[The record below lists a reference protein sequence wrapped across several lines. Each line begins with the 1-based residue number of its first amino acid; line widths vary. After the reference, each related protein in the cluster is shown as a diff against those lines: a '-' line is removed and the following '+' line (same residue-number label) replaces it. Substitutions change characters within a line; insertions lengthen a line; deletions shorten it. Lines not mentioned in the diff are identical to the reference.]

1 MWNGRGCFHVQHSDP
16 EQRGT
21 MHVRTGLLRA
31 ILSALLASTL
41 AAWLPTVV
49 AAQTAT
55 TLAATAPRKMLVVYR
70 DGTIPADAD
79 SMAQRAGG
87 RMLHKHT
94 RFGTAVVSGTAAS
107 ESTLRRD
114 PNIEYVV
121 EDRPVTASQLQV
133 RTMDAN
139 QVSAPTVHASAPT
152 LAMPADGPDAF
163 YTDSPQGWAVRA
175 VGGYGGGIAGSP
187 AAGPWAT
194 STGKGVRIAVLD
206 SGVDR
211 THPDIAPNLL
221 LNISEVD
228 QTQQPS
234 ACDDGSPQDQSGHGT
249 WVASLAAGA
258 AGSSTGLTVGVA
270 PGASL
275 LNVKVLQ
282 RMPGSGATTAEQC
295 MNGQPSG
302 MLSWV
307 LQGIDDA
314 IAQKADVI
322 VLSMAVTLDLYSGD
336 AAGLKASFDRVTHA
350 ASEAGV
356 VLVAAAGNDAF
367 NFANTRYVSYPA
379 QSRDVLAVVAS
390 TNPDCAEDLNAG
402 DVCATGQV
410 TVPYYS
416 NYGAPL
422 NAVAAPGGSYPQ
434 GGNYAASGWV
444 RGACST
450 GLPNTTDGLPTTG
463 GRSFGCF
470 NLGHIGYMQAIGTS
484 ASAPLAAGVVAL
496 VKAAHPDWSAATI
509 IAAVRASAVPTATMP
524 YGVVNAATALAYKP

>member
-1 MWNGRGCFHVQHSDP
+1 MS
-16 EQRGT
+16 
-21 MHVRTGLLRA
+21 VRTGLRRA
-31 ILSALLASTL
+31 IPSALMTLML
-41 AAWLPTVV
+41 AAWLSPAVT
-49 AAQTAT
+49 AQTASP
-55 TLAATAPRKMLVVYR
+55 LAATAQRKMLVVYR
-70 DGTIPADAD
+70 DGAIPADAD
-79 SMAQRAGG
+79 NMALRAGG
-87 RMLHKHT
+87 RMLHKHA
-94 RFGTAVVSGTAAS
+94 RFGAALISGTAAS
-107 ESTLRRD
+107 ESTLRSD
-114 PNIEYVV
+114 PNVEYVV
-121 EDRPVTASQLQV
+121 EDRLVTASQLQV
-133 RTMDAN
+133 RTTDAN
-139 QVSAPTVHASAPT
+139 NVNAPTVHTSAPT
-152 LAMPADGPDAF
+152 IAMPPDGPDTF
-163 YTDSPQGWAVRA
+163 YTDSPQGWAVRV
-175 VGGYGGGIAGSP
+175 VGGYGGGIAGGP

-221 LNISEVD
+221 LNISEID

-258 AGSSTGLTVGVA
+258 AGSTTGLTVGVA
-270 PGASL
+270 PGAAL

-282 RMPGSGATTAEQC
+282 RMPGSGSTTAEQC
-295 MNGQPSG
+295 TNGQPSG

-322 VLSMAVTLDLYSGD
+322 VLSMSVTLDLYSGD

-350 ASEAGV
+350 ASDAGA

-367 NFANTRYVSYPA
+367 NFANSRYVSYPA
-379 QSRDVLAVVAS
+379 QSRDVLAAVAS
-390 TNPDCAEDLNAG
+390 TNPDCAEDLTAG
-402 DVCATGQV
+402 DVCAAGLV
-410 TVPYYS
+410 TMAYYS

-434 GGNYAASGWV
+434 GGNYAVSGWV

-450 GLPNTTDGLPTTG
+450 GLPNTTDGLPATS

-484 ASAPLAAGVVAL
+484 ASAPLVAGVVAL
-496 VKAAHPDWSAATI
+496 VKAAHPDWSASTI
-509 IAAVRASAVPTATMP
+509 VAAVRASAVPTATMP
-524 YGVVNAATALAYKP
+524 YGVVNAVTALAYKP

>member
-1 MWNGRGCFHVQHSDP
+1 MS
-16 EQRGT
+16 
-21 MHVRTGLLRA
+21 VRTGLRRA
-31 ILSALLASTL
+31 IPSALMTLML
-41 AAWLPTVV
+41 AAWLLPAVT
-49 AAQTAT
+49 AQTVSP
-55 TLAATAPRKMLVVYR
+55 LAATAQRKMLVVYR

-87 RMLHKHT
+87 WMLRKHA
-94 RFGTAVVSGTAAS
+94 RFGAAVVSGTAAS

-114 PNIEYVV
+114 PNVEYVV

-133 RTMDAN
+133 RATDAN
-139 QVSAPTVHASAPT
+139 QVNAPSVHASAPT
-152 LAMPADGPDAF
+152 LAMPSDGPDTF
-163 YTDSPQGWAVRA
+163 YTNSPQGWAVR
-175 VGGYGGGIAGSP
+175 VVGGGIAGGS
-187 AAGPWAT
+187 ATGPWAT

-221 LNISEVD
+221 LNISEID

-258 AGSSTGLTVGVA
+258 AGSTTGLTVGVA

-282 RMPGSGATTAEQC
+282 RLPGAGSTTTEQC
-295 MNGQPSG
+295 TNGQPSG

-350 ASEAGV
+350 ASEAGAI
-356 VLVAAAGNDAF
+356 LVAAAGNDAF

-379 QSRDVLAVVAS
+379 QSRDVLAAVAS
-390 TNPDCAEDLNAG
+390 TNPDCAEDLIAG
-402 DVCATGQV
+402 DACAAGLV

-434 GGNYAASGWV
+434 GGNYAISGWV
-444 RGACST
+444 RGACAT
-450 GLPNTTDGLPTTG
+450 GLPNTTDGLPAVS

-484 ASAPLAAGVVAL
+484 ASAPLVAGVVAL
-496 VKAAHPDWSAATI
+496 VKATHPDWNAATI
-509 IAAVRASAVPTATMP
+509 VAAVRASAVPTATMP

>member
-1 MWNGRGCFHVQHSDP
+1 MS
-16 EQRGT
+16 
-21 MHVRTGLLRA
+21 VRTGLRRA
-31 ILSALLASTL
+31 IPSALMTL
-41 AAWLPTVV
+41 MLIAWFSPTVI
-49 AAQTAT
+49 AQAVSP
-55 TLAATAPRKMLVVYR
+55 LAATAQRKMLVVYR
-70 DGTIPADAD
+70 DGAIPADAD
-79 SMAQRAGG
+79 SVALRAGG
-87 RMLHKHT
+87 RMLRKHV
-94 RFGTAVVSGTAAS
+94 RFGAAVVSGTAAS

-114 PNIEYVV
+114 PNVEYVV

-133 RTMDAN
+133 RVMDAN
-139 QVSAPTVHASAPT
+139 QVNAPSVHASAPT
-152 LAMPADGPDAF
+152 LAMPFDGADAF
-163 YTDSPQGWAVRA
+163 YTNSPQGWAVRA
-175 VGGYGGGIAGSP
+175 VGGYGGGIAGGP

-221 LNISEVD
+221 LSMSDVD

-258 AGSSTGLTVGVA
+258 AGSATGLTVGVA

-282 RMPGSGATTAEQC
+282 RMPGTGSTTAEQC
-295 MNGQPSG
+295 TNGQPSG

-322 VLSMAVTLDLYSGD
+322 VLSMAITLDLYSGD

-350 ASEAGV
+350 ASDAGA

-367 NFANTRYVSYPA
+367 NFANARYVSYPA
-379 QSRDVLAVVAS
+379 QARDVLAAVAS
-390 TNPDCAEDLNAG
+390 TNPDCAEDLTAG
-402 DVCATGQV
+402 DGCAPGLV
-410 TVPYYS
+410 TLAYYS

-434 GGNYAASGWV
+434 GGNYAVSGWV

-450 GLPNTTDGLPTTG
+450 GLPNTSDGLPTTN

-470 NLGHIGYMQAIGTS
+470 NLGHLGYMQAIGTS
-484 ASAPLAAGVVAL
+484 ASAPLVAGVVAL

-509 IAAVRASAVPTATMP
+509 IAAVRASALPTATMP
-524 YGVVNAATALAYKP
+524 YGVVNAATALGYKP